1 MVVVTRGIAEKSAD
15 ESGTGDSDRAEV
27 ELPKAG
33 NSGESYAVAMRRLEL
48 EHARGFL
55 RPESEERIAMRR
67 IEVEGKMTRPESSS
81 GSDTSDS
88 CRMDPFSQCAKVL
101 KGRKLPCDA
110 DVPVWFEEVEKIF
123 STFGVPQNNRVHF
136 IMPAPSER
144 VRYLFASL
152 SAEEVADYERVKAA
166 VLEELRLTPGE
177 YLRRFE
183 TASKR
188 KDEGW
193 TQFASRVK
201 GYFTYYLDARGADT
215 KQDLVERII
224 ADRVKNGLGKDSL
237 KYVILREG
245 EGWMKA
251 HKIAKILQTFEEA
264 EGKGHLAK
272 VVEASVDN
280 GAAPATKGGRAGRP
294 FRCYECQ
301 KEGHL
306 ARDCPTRKSKP
317 GAQPGA
323 GSKVSRIQSIVVGED
338 EPAPDTSGLL
348 VAKLATGPPQAACT
362 SSLQRVEIVCA
373 GVPTNA
379 ILDTGCE
386 ITVIRE
392 GLLPTSAGDPSG
404 SIHLISAFGQAI
416 KAKLAHLPLQLRHD
430 GTVVD
435 GAQINIV
442 CALTDELAPGVD
454 CLLTGEDWALLTG
467 GAGPSSASQR
477 ETPVEASVGGKTR
490 ALPILTA
497 AHFSEM
503 QSCDWEFVPSA
514 DATVV
519 ECGSL
524 IPGSRLLRPAMYTA
538 GDDCL
543 EGSSSLIPGSRLLLP
558 ARYTA
563 GDDCLKGCGSLIPG
577 SRLLRPAMYTA
588 GDDCLEG
595 SSSLIPGS
603 RLLLP
608 ARYTAGDDCLK
619 GCGSLIPGSRLL
631 RPAMYTAGDDCLE
644 GSSSLIPGSRLLLP
658 AMYTAGDD
666 CLEGCGSLIPGSR
679 LLLPARYTAGDDCLK
694 GCGSLIPGSRLLRP
708 AMYTAGDDCLKGCGS
723 LIPGSRLLLPAR
735 YTAGDDCLKGCGS
748 LIPGSR
754 LLRPAMY
761 TAGDDCLKG
770 CGSLIPG
777 SRLLLPARYTAG
789 DDCLGGSSSLIP
801 GSRLLRPARYTA
813 GDNSLDSE
821 GTVVK
826 GLKVRLSCG
835 SESYNVV
842 RELVAPLPSERTLQ
856 RRLQQHKF
864 PPGILIE
871 MMKPLEVKVG
881 LMSPAERHAV
891 LMMDEIQLNEGLD
904 YDATTGT
911 VIGRPTIGL
920 SSGKLPDSC
929 LATHGFVFM
938 LGGMSTRWKQTV
950 AYEFTENS
958 FSAATVKTTIDTLI
972 RRCEQIGIKV
982 HALVTDMGGG
992 NQALWRAYGI
1002 LVGKHSK
1009 ETCYANHPCDPARRL
1024 YFVADV
1030 PHLLKNLRNHL
1041 IRGQDIYL
1049 PDEVVK
1055 KNALP
1060 TDTVSIKQV
1069 EQLLELD
1076 EQSDMRVAPRLKKAC
1091 ISPGH
1096 YAKMKVGPAYTLFHH
1111 DTAAGLR
1118 YLVKLGRLDE
1128 EALTTAWFFE
1138 QVQRWFEL
1146 MSSRTKVV
1154 AFSHKAQAG
1163 LDFLKDFITLFQDL
1177 AIGSRVRVWKP
1188 IQTGVILSTTSAMEL
1203 QTMMVGDHHFE
1214 YLLFS
1219 RLSQDALENLFSTI
1233 RLKNPVPRPKEFKS
1247 ALRTVTLAQ
1256 FLRPSSHGSYTKA
1269 DGELLVGLENS
1280 APEDP
1285 DPPPLQPGLLDLDTA
1300 EQDSFEYLCGY
1311 AVQQVKKNL
1320 KTCNNCSAAI
1330 CAERP
1335 MQDANDLVRLK
1346 SYTSN
1351 RIALVVPS
1359 KATLS
1364 LLEAAE
1370 RYYRR
1375 NEKLVIDNSL
1385 SIHNLRSSILDAT
1398 GPCEIPVCHDVPMKL
1413 LRCFLS
1419 TRLHMTLRKL
1429 NQQIRDKKQSAKCG
1443 SRSVGMRHAVVN
1455 I

>member
-1 MVVVTRGIAEKSAD
+1 MLAVLFACY
-15 ESGTGDSDRAEV
+15 SGAVPSSLAAGSSVQPCTLQGTTASKGAVPSFLAAGSSVQPCTLQGTTASKGAVPSFLAAGSFFQPCTLQGTTPWTGLQQA
-27 ELPKAG
+27 
-33 NSGESYAVAMRRLEL
+33 
-48 EHARGFL
+48 
-55 RPESEERIAMRR
+55 
-67 IEVEGKMTRPESSS
+67 SSS
-81 GSDTSDS
+81 VISSVGALVQK
-88 CRMDPFSQCAKVL
+88 RMMEQVSGL
-101 KGRKLPCDA
+101 KRKLCA
-110 DVPVWFEEVEKIF
+110 LQKRIRSLEAENTNLRNGLK
-123 STFGVPQNNRVHF
+123 S
-136 IMPAPSER
+136 
-144 VRYLFASL
+144 YLNKDQ
-152 SAEEVADYERVKAA
+152 V
-166 VLEELRLTPGE
+166 LRLT
-177 YLRRFE
+177 
-183 TASKR
+183 TK
-188 KDEGW
+188 
-193 TQFASRVK
+193 TV
-201 GYFTYYLDARGADT
+201 RG
-215 KQDLVERII
+215 
-224 ADRVKNGLGKDSL
+224 
-237 KYVILREG
+237 
-245 EGWMKA
+245 
-251 HKIAKILQTFEEA
+251 
-264 EGKGHLAK
+264 
-272 VVEASVDN
+272 
-280 GAAPATKGGRAGRP
+280 
-294 FRCYECQ
+294 
-301 KEGHL
+301 
-306 ARDCPTRKSKP
+306 
-317 GAQPGA
+317 
-323 GSKVSRIQSIVVGED
+323 
-338 EPAPDTSGLL
+338 
-348 VAKLATGPPQAACT
+348 
-362 SSLQRVEIVCA
+362 
-373 GVPTNA
+373 
-379 ILDTGCE
+379 
-386 ITVIRE
+386 
-392 GLLPTSAGDPSG
+392 SA
-404 SIHLISAFGQAI
+404 
-416 KAKLAHLPLQLRHD
+416 
-430 GTVVD
+430 
-435 GAQINIV
+435 
-442 CALTDELAPGVD
+442 
-454 CLLTGEDWALLTG
+454 W
-467 GAGPSSASQR
+467 
-477 ETPVEASVGGKTR
+477 
-490 ALPILTA
+490 
-497 AHFSEM
+497 
-503 QSCDWEFVPSA
+503 
-514 DATVV
+514 
-519 ECGSL
+519 
-524 IPGSRLLRPAMYTA
+524 
-538 GDDCL
+538 
-543 EGSSSLIPGSRLLLP
+543 
-558 ARYTA
+558 
-563 GDDCLKGCGSLIPG
+563 
-577 SRLLRPAMYTA
+577 
-588 GDDCLEG
+588 
-595 SSSLIPGS
+595 
-603 RLLLP
+603 
-608 ARYTAGDDCLK
+608 
-619 GCGSLIPGSRLL
+619 
-631 RPAMYTAGDDCLE
+631 
-644 GSSSLIPGSRLLLP
+644 
-658 AMYTAGDD
+658 
-666 CLEGCGSLIPGSR
+666 
-679 LLLPARYTAGDDCLK
+679 
-694 GCGSLIPGSRLLRP
+694 
-708 AMYTAGDDCLKGCGS
+708 
-723 LIPGSRLLLPAR
+723 
-735 YTAGDDCLKGCGS
+735 
-748 LIPGSR
+748 
-754 LLRPAMY
+754 
-761 TAGDDCLKG
+761 
-770 CGSLIPG
+770 
-777 SRLLLPARYTAG
+777 
-789 DDCLGGSSSLIP
+789 
-801 GSRLLRPARYTA
+801 
-813 GDNSLDSE
+813 SE

-920 SSGKLPDSC
+920 SSGKLPASC

-992 NQALWRAYGI
+992 NQALWRKYGI

-1041 IRGQDIYL
+1041 TRGQDIYL
-1049 PDEVVK
+1049 PDEVVR

-1188 IQTGVILSTTSAMEL
+1188 IQTGVVLSTTSAMEL
-1203 QTMMVGDHHFE
+1203 QTMMVGDHQFE

-1320 KTCNNCSAAI
+1320 KTCDNCSAAI
-1330 CAERP
+1330 CAEQP

-1351 RIALVVPS
+1351 RMALVVPS

>member
-1 MVVVTRGIAEKSAD
+1 
-15 ESGTGDSDRAEV
+15 
-27 ELPKAG
+27 
-33 NSGESYAVAMRRLEL
+33 
-48 EHARGFL
+48 
-55 RPESEERIAMRR
+55 
-67 IEVEGKMTRPESSS
+67 MTRPESSS
-81 GSDTSDS
+81 GSDTSEG

-123 STFGVPQNNRVHF
+123 SMFGVPQNNRVHL
-136 IMPAPSER
+136 IMPALSER

-177 YLRRFE
+177 YIRRFE

-188 KDEGW
+188 KDEGG
-193 TQFASRVK
+193 TQFASRVR

-251 HKIAKILQTFEEA
+251 HEIAKILQTFEEA
-264 EGKGHLAK
+264 EGKGRLAK

-404 SIHLISAFGQAI
+404 SIRLISAFGQAI
-416 KAKLAHLPLQLRHD
+416 TAKLARLPLQLRHD

-435 GAQINIV
+435 GAQINIM

-454 CLLTGEDWALLTG
+454 CLLTGEDWALLMG
-467 GAGPSSASQR
+467 GAGPSSACS
-477 ETPVEASVGGKTR
+477 
-490 ALPILTA
+490 
-497 AHFSEM
+497 
-503 QSCDWEFVPSA
+503 
-514 DATVV
+514 
-519 ECGSL
+519 SL

-538 GDDCL
+538 GDN
-543 EGSSSLIPGSRLLLP
+543 
-558 ARYTA
+558 
-563 GDDCLKGCGSLIPG
+563 
-577 SRLLRPAMYTA
+577 
-588 GDDCLEG
+588 
-595 SSSLIPGS
+595 
-603 RLLLP
+603 
-608 ARYTAGDDCLK
+608 
-619 GCGSLIPGSRLL
+619 
-631 RPAMYTAGDDCLE
+631 
-644 GSSSLIPGSRLLLP
+644 
-658 AMYTAGDD
+658 

-694 GCGSLIPGSRLLRP
+694 GS
-708 AMYTAGDDCLKGCGS
+708 GS

-735 YTAGDDCLKGCGS
+735 
-748 LIPGSR
+748 
-754 LLRPAMY
+754 Y

-1188 IQTGVILSTTSAMEL
+1188 IRTGVILSTTSAMEL